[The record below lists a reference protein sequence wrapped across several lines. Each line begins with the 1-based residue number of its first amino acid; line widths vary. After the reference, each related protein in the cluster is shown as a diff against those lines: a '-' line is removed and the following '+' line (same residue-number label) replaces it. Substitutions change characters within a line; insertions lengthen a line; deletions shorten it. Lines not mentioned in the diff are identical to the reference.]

1 MCRRYHPEECPVNK
15 KLEYHLYL
23 KCRRHEVRSRQL
35 ARAKLEKLGLV
46 KKGDGKQVHHVDG
59 NPMNNKLKTC
69 RYSHTVSIENWKT
82 GNAGTKALGRFR
94 EGRRG

>member
-1 MCRRYHPEECPVNK
+1 MNK

-59 NPMNNKLKTC
+59 NPMNNKLKNLQVLTHCQHRKLENRKC
-69 RYSHTVSIENWKT
+69 RNKGTGTVS
-82 GNAGTKALGRFR
+82 
-94 EGRRG
+94 RG